1 MHTTARSRRTVRP
14 ALPSRVDTVI
24 EEAVERHTAAMRAL
38 GWWASPDPDE
48 HADDPPAPI
57 DTTF

>member
-1 MHTTARSRRTVRP
+1 MKP

-48 HADDPPAPI
+48 HVDDPLAPI